1 MKKLVIFVFIIGLAI
16 GTTQSAFAQC
26 GCSGLILQG
35 GWSVNAFK
43 SGVVPA
49 RTNVFA
55 DYWRSIGFVGA
66 TSSFPSKSDD
76 RLSVGLRGGFH
87 IAGYY
92 VGLSP
97 YAKVAYNHFRTTTAD
112 KQFDGIAVGYG
123 GIFRVRFMDALG
135 VFVDVSR
142 EHPISTDNTIGIQK
156 AQGTAIAFG
165 VSVFLF

>member
-1 MKKLVIFVFIIGLAI
+1 MKKLVIFSFIIGLVVVTA
-16 GTTQSAFAQC
+16 GNSFAQ
-26 GCSGLILQG
+26 CSGLILQG

-43 SGVVPA
+43 NGIVPA
-49 RTNVFA
+49 RTNISA
-55 DYWRSIGFVGA
+55 DYWRGIGFVGA

-97 YAKVAYNHFRTTTAD
+97 YAKVAYNHYRTSTAD

-123 GIFRVRFMDALG
+123 GVFRVRFMDALG

-156 AQGTAIAFG
+156 AKGTTIAFG
-165 VSVFLF
+165 ISVFLF